1 MALCSRFPIAALFL
15 LGAIAAPA
23 QQSAPIVQPGA
34 PGQPG
39 KLLTEAT
46 VRAPSK
52 APFNADVEFMQG
64 MIMHHQ
70 QAVDMVVLL
79 RTRGKSPVLQSFGQ
93 KISISQSDEIRFMKQ
108 WLESRGKPTTMEMDH
123 SHMSA
128 ADMKNMNMLMPGMLT
143 PEQMA
148 TLAKARGA
156 QFDHLFLTGM
166 IQHHGGA
173 LTMVD
178 ELFKTPGAAQDP
190 ALFDFA
196 TDIDATQSAEIEIM
210 RGMLKEKP

>member
-1 MALCSRFPIAALFL
+1 MALCSRFPIAPLFL
-15 LGAIAAPA
+15 LSGIAASA

-39 KLLTEAT
+39 KLLTPAT
-46 VRAPSK
+46 VWAPSK
-52 APFNADVEFMQG
+52 APSKADVEFMQG
-64 MIMHHQ
+64 MVMHHQ
-70 QAVDMVVLL
+70 QAVDMVALL
-79 RTRGKSPVLQSFGQ
+79 RTRGKSPTLQSFGE
-93 KISISQSDEIRFMKQ
+93 KIAISQTDEIRFMKQ
-108 WLESRGKPTTMEMDH
+108 WLESRGKPIAMEMDH

-148 TLAKARGA
+148 ALTKARGT

-173 LTMVD
+173 LTMVA

-190 ALFDFA
+190 VLFDFA
-196 TDIDATQSAEIEIM
+196 TDIDATQSAEIKIM
-210 RGMLKEKP
+210 REMLKEKP